1 MSRDFT
7 SDYPASGTDYG
18 FSSNGYNQ
26 GAQSDPYRAQSAGE
40 QDSYAAGGGYED
52 RGGESRGRG
61 RGGGR
66 GGMGGRGGTRGGGS
80 GGPGSRDAYVHK

>member
-1 MSRDFT
+1 MVSVLT
-7 SDYPASGTDYG
+7 GPTKEH
-18 FSSNGYNQ
+18 NLILTET
-26 GAQSDPYRAQSAGE
+26 QSAGG

-66 GGMGGRGGTRGGGS
+66 GGMGGRGGGRGGGS